1 MWLSASSTPSVI
13 DSLPVSIPHTAVGQA
28 TPYETHYRHLPNSR
42 QCTGVTHR
50 LQTTTCHLLH
60 RPFHYSSQRDTSV
73 TSIVW
78 GNLFGPVQCD
88 WSFPQVF
95 HASNIQLGGWQ
106 LPAETIDRSGLTL
119 HKREVMAS
127 ATSIMS
133 VDSDPSLKVTRYLH
147 RMLI

>member
-1 MWLSASSTPSVI
+1 MWLSASSTCSVI

-28 TPYETHYRHLPNSR
+28 APYETHYRHLPNSR
-42 QCTGVTHR
+42 QCAGVMHR

-78 GNLFGPVQCD
+78 GSLFGSVQCD

-95 HASNIQLGGWQ
+95 HASYIQLGGWQ
-106 LPAETIDRSGLTL
+106 LPAEPLDRSGLIL

-127 ATSIMS
+127 ATSTMS
-133 VDSDPSLKVTRYLH
+133 VVFDPSPQVTRHLH